1 MAGLIPEEL
10 SNHGAS
16 DGNSGKHSKDK
27 QEESFGRWY
36 MSRKE
41 IEEHSP
47 SRKDGIDL
55 KKETYLRKSYCTF
68 LQDLGMRLKV
78 PQASGNYSN
87 GHNLLSSILSSTISC
102 KERQKVWKNFQD
114 SVEFKVY
121 MGELTI
127 ATVCM
132 FLAGKVEETPRPLKD
147 VILVSY
153 EIIHK
158 KDPAAAQR
166 IKQKEVYEQQKE
178 LILLGERVV
187 LATLAFDLNVQHPYK
202 PLVEAIKKFNVAKN
216 ALAQVAWNFVNDGLR
231 TSLCLQFKPHHIAAG
246 AIFLAAKFLKVKLP
260 SDGEKF
266 EIFTREPSL
275 MRSSLTIGCPFVC
288 LYASVYPSQYLLVF
302 SLEEV
307 SNQMLELY
315 EQNRVPP
322 AQGSEVEGSA
332 GGTRSTIK
340 APAVN
345 EEQASKQ
352 LSSQAP
358 QHSSVERTVVPQRGT
373 ENQSNDGSAEMGSD
387 ITDHKMDLDNRESR
401 NSEQLTQKDNKRE
414 VSNRSKSVSERIVAG
429 DQDRMVGTKEGAE
442 VGRRDESVLYNS
454 GSNVGRNME
463 RREGPLSHSPK
474 EAIKMIDKDKL
485 KAAMEKRRKE
495 RGEMTLKKDVMDE
508 DDLIGRELE
517 DGVELAV
524 EDEKNKRERRQ
535 NWSKHDG
542 EDHHGKNHEET
553 RDGRHTSMKGQFQKD
568 MDEDNAEEGE
578 MIDDASSSLNNRK
591 RRMGPQLPTKHHQQ
605 PEPHTTPLTTNMFS
619 TATQE
624 IIFICIKLNK

>member
-1 MAGLIPEEL
+1 MAGLMPGEL
-10 SNHGAS
+10 PNHGPS
-16 DGNSGKHSKDK
+16 DGNSGKSSKDK
-27 QEESFGRWY
+27 QEESLGRWY

-78 PQASGNYSN
+78 PQV
-87 GHNLLSSILSSTISC
+87 TIATAIIFC
-102 KERQKVWKNFQD
+102 HRFFLRQSHAKND
-114 SVEFKVY
+114 RR
-121 MGELTI
+121 TI

-260 SDGEKF
+260 SDGEKVWWQEF
-266 EIFTREPSL
+266 DVTPRQLEVIWMVLSLFTNQIWNFHREL
-275 MRSSLTIGCPFVC
+275 NAMSSLTMGCPIVC
-288 LYASVYPSQYLLVF
+288 LYASVYSSQSLLLL
-302 SLEEV
+302 SLAEV

-315 EQNRVPP
+315 EQNRIPP

-332 GGTRSTIK
+332 GGTRSATK

-345 EEQASKQ
+345 EDQASKQ
-352 LSSQAP
+352 ISSQAP

-373 ENQSNDGSAEMGSD
+373 ENQSNDGSTEMGSD
-387 ITDHKMDLDNRESR
+387 ITDHKMDLDNRESQ

-414 VSNRSKSVSERIVAG
+414 MSNRSKSGSERIVAG

-442 VGRRDESVLYNS
+442 VGRRDESALYNS
-454 GSNVGRNME
+454 GSNGGRNME
-463 RREGPLSHSPK
+463 RREGPISHSPK
-474 EAIKMIDKDKL
+474 EAIKMIDKDKV

-495 RGEMTLKKDVMDE
+495 RGEMTVKKDVMDE
-508 DDLIGRELE
+508 DDLIERELE

-542 EDHHGKNHEET
+542 EDHHGKNHEES
-553 RDGRHTSMKGQFQKD
+553 RDGRHTSMKGQFQKE
-568 MDEDNAEEGE
+568 MDEENAEEGE

-591 RRMGPQLPTKHHQQ
+591 RKMGSPPGKQ
-605 PEPHTTPLTTNMFS
+605 PEMKKRPDSSYHNDHP
-619 TATQE
+619 AE
-624 IIFICIKLNK
+624 